1 MKKILP
7 FLLIVTVITTYVACM
22 PKHATKTEN
31 AGFAI
36 EYEPDDGPLSEQDF
50 YLDTAE
56 WSGSTLR
63 TLVDICNAHA
73 VLHNAWS
80 DFECWVRFNTF
91 SPATIMAA
99 RPEVIADPKLR
110 SAVRRYL
117 QQLSALIDTTAA
129 PARRYGTLFQAI
141 SVYDALDSLIA
152 ENYNVDRFVWLDEE
166 TYWEQ
171 YDKRRIDKNY
181 DQIEQQFASNDN
193 QLIMRLEHD
202 FAHARNIDRK
212 CVIALELAH
221 VTDLTDDD
229 GVSVAAPLLL
239 QCLQAGQYSIY
250 LMEVWCT
257 WRTLVQQA
265 HGASKDS
272 DLLNQCFNKAKVS
285 CLHTILREVVRTGG
299 DRFAVNELLVMS
311 SVRNVCRYGV
321 FLYGNQNVVDY
332 CNIFPERF
340 PDGDDEA
347 AEYAAPMLKHLD
359 EI

>member
-7 FLLIVTVITTYVACM
+7 FLLIFIAITTYVACM
-22 PKHATKTEN
+22 PKHVTKAENTE
-31 AGFAI
+31 FAI
-36 EYEPDDGPLSEQDF
+36 GYEPDDGPLSEQEF
-50 YLDTAE
+50 YLDTAA
-56 WSGSTLR
+56 WSGPTLR

-80 DFECWVRFNTF
+80 DFECWVRFNMF

-117 QQLSALIDTTAA
+117 QELSALIDTTAD

-141 SVYDALDSLIA
+141 SVYDALDSFIA
-152 ENYNVDRFVWLDEE
+152 DNYNVDRFVRLDEE
-166 TYWEQ
+166 TYWKQ

-193 QLIMRLEHD
+193 QLNMRLKYD
-202 FAHARNIDRK
+202 FAHAGDIDHK

-257 WRTLVQQA
+257 WRTLVQHA
-265 HGASKDS
+265 HGSSKDS
-272 DLLNQCFNKAKVS
+272 DLLNQCFNKAKMA
-285 CLHTILREVVRTGG
+285 CLRTILREVARTGG
-299 DRFAVNELLVMS
+299 DKFAVKDRFEQQDDTFM
-311 SVRNVCRYGV
+311 
-321 FLYGNQNVVDY
+321 YGNQNVVDY

-347 AEYAAPMLKHLD
+347 VE
-359 EI
+359 